1 MVVGVGGGKF
11 VPPPPPFSPFSP
23 NKFCTFEVGYIFVSF
38 QQIILSNS
46 QWQFYSFLGALS
58 SGVDGFI
65 VASGAIVL
73 GG

>member
-1 MVVGVGGGKF
+1 MGGASLC
-11 VPPPPPFSPFSP
+11 PLPPFSPNIQFKTSV
-23 NKFCTFEVGYIFVSF
+23 KFCTFEVRYIFVSF

-65 VASGAIVL
+65 VASVAIVL